1 MAFRASDSDYNH
13 CSFGLARSA
22 YKALDRLEPLLLH
35 SLSNYRT
42 FRFKAKWTE
51 LLTLTFYGELKEVR
65 KPLKEN
71 GFGKVLN
78 CFETW
83 ISGIAPALRVG
94 GGGR

>member
-1 MAFRASDSDYNH
+1 M
-13 CSFGLARSA
+13 
-22 YKALDRLEPLLLH
+22 LDRLKPLLLH

-42 FRFKAKWTE
+42 FRFKPKWTK
-51 LLTLTFYGELKEVR
+51 LLTLTFYGELKETR

-83 ISGIAPALRVG
+83 ISRIALALRVG
-94 GGGR
+94 GDGQLHYTTWIHGVIDILIN